1 MGTFP
6 SRSEVNDSGSSNKSL
21 DVLVDDY
28 LHTLIGTVAV
38 LSFGMSEE
46 EFEREW
52 EADREEIADHLE
64 AFASSL
70 RGGDDVEVDMKGT
83 TMNLDMPEVVN
94 YEVEV
99 EDEMEEE
106 GLMRSIELELEWV
119 KREDEDADLE
129 DTVE

>member
-1 MGTFP
+1 
-6 SRSEVNDSGSSNKSL
+6 
-21 DVLVDDY
+21 
-28 LHTLIGTVAV
+28 
-38 LSFGMSEE
+38 MSEE

-83 TMNLDMPEVVN
+83 TMSLDVPEVVN

-119 KREDEDADLE
+119 KREDDDADLE
-129 DTVE
+129 DAVE